1 MATISVLM
9 SVYASEKPENLR
21 RSLQSIWEDQQ
32 RKPDEIVIVEDGPL
46 SKELHSTIQTFRGKV
61 GNRLKMLR
69 NEVNQGLPKSLNKG
83 VEACTGDY
91 IARMDSDDI

>member
-46 SKELHSTIQTFRGKV
+46 TKELHSTIQTSGRIYGAT
-61 GNRLKMLR
+61 
-69 NEVNQGLPKSLNKG
+69 P
-83 VEACTGDY
+83 
-91 IARMDSDDI
+91 